1 MCTEAYR
8 CLVLCFIAI
17 LRLEVCRFRDVFQ
30 QHFDLYLTT
39 LQVVMVL
46 IDLN

>member
-1 MCTEAYR
+1 MPR
-8 CLVLCFIAI
+8 LVVFHPV
-17 LRLEVCRFRDVFQ
+17 LRLEVCRFRDV
-30 QHFDLYLTT
+30 FDLYLTT